1 MRLPPARGAAE
12 SELPT
17 KVVETG
23 HGPLEF
29 RLDRRGPETVV
40 IFHGGHM
47 RAGLALGE
55 EPFTQAGYSLLVP
68 SRPGYGRTPVKTG
81 GSAEGFADAIAAL
94 CARLGVT
101 RVAAVVGVSGG
112 GPTAVAMA
120 ARHPALVERLI
131 LQSAVGPV
139 PWPDRRTY
147 LGAHVVFA
155 PRTEPA
161 TWALVHALVRHAPD
175 AALRM
180 LLRDLTV
187 LSVGKVVAGLRP
199 EHRET
204 AIALFTRMRSGHGFL
219 NDLRDL
225 KAGPGL
231 RRLSAEVEQPGLVI
245 ASRYDGAVPFAHA
258 QALAA
263 ALRRAELLE
272 SHADSHFVWF
282 GDDWPAIA
290 TRIRGFLGP

>member
-1 MRLPPARGAAE
+1 
-12 SELPT
+12 
-17 KVVETG
+17 
-23 HGPLEF
+23 
-29 RLDRRGPETVV
+29 
-40 IFHGGHM
+40 M

-55 EPFTQAGYSLLVP
+55 DVFSGAGCSLLVP
-68 SRPGYGRTPVKTG
+68 SRPGYGGTPVTTG
-81 GSAEGFADAIAAL
+81 GSATGFADVTAAL
-94 CARLGVT
+94 CGQLGVT
-101 RVAAVVGVSGG
+101 RVTAVVGTSGG

-120 ARHPALVERLI
+120 ARHPDLVERLI

-139 PWPDRRTY
+139 PWPGHRTY
-147 LGAHVVFA
+147 LGAHAVFA

-187 LSVGKVVAGLRP
+187 LPVRKVVAGLRP

-219 NDLRDL
+219 NDLHDL
-225 KAGPGL
+225 RAGPDLG
-231 RRLSAEVEQPGLVI
+231 RLATEVEQPGLVI
-245 ASRYDGAVPFAHA
+245 ASGHDGAVPFAHA
-258 QALAA
+258 RSLAA
-263 ALRRAELLE
+263 VLRRAELLE
-272 SHADSHFVWF
+272 SLADSHFVWF

-290 TRIRGFLGP
+290 ARIRDFLRP